1 MSEELTAEQLE
12 QIETAQAEI
21 QEDSEKAKEWY
32 KNNG

>member
-1 MSEELTAEQLE
+1 MSEELTAEQ
-12 QIETAQAEI
+12 IEEIQTALAEI